1 MKSQEI
7 YFWRIMN
14 ANQEDEGGIDVI
26 NILYHG
32 PSHMLSFAAFS
43 LPVKRRQSAFLLTL
57 LSAFKSCKCMT
68 SLTVING
75 NDNEQTS
82 FIIHMGRA
90 DGGTSW
96 MCRRPGACGTR
107 CASPVMAMVMCSSG
121 VGRRT

>member
-1 MKSQEI
+1 MKSPEI
-7 YFWRIMN
+7 YLQRIMN
-14 ANQEDEGGIDVI
+14 ANQEDEGAIDVI

-32 PSHMLSFAAFS
+32 PTHMVLLAAFS

-57 LSAFKSCKCMT
+57 LSAFKSFKCMT

-90 DGGTSW
+90 DGGTLGEKPLLWRDS
-96 MCRRPGACGTR
+96 C
-107 CASPVMAMVMCSSG
+107 
-121 VGRRT
+121 